1 MRNLASAT
9 AVSMAIASGGAH
21 ALGLG
26 GIQLNSS
33 LNQPLS
39 ADIEVV
45 SDSLEEAQGLVAKL
59 ASEEAFIRAGI
70 DRPFSLTELDFELRE
85 SNGRI
90 VIHVSSDEP
99 ISEPFLNFLIEVGW
113 ARGSLVR
120 EYTVL
125 LDPPVFLA
133 ELGSGEPLI
142 ATQSG
147 GEDDPSLPRRIERGN
162 EIELSEDELKAELE
176 AVNAVIATE
185 EVPDG
190 YGAQIVE
197 LEDLRDQLIESPEPG
212 AVDLDAEGRIAAES
226 LGQDAVPQRADQ
238 PSVDEDRESA
248 LAELLK
254 ALSSPA
260 PDNTAT
266 QPDGD
271 AIALATAAV
280 AEELDARG
288 STGEQDVD
296 QVLDEPAASDATVTS
311 TQQTE
316 IPADSGVLEDIDSV
330 VAELDRLFAE
340 SASDNQALQ
349 ESRERAAESSA
360 DAASSLQT
368 SAEAQQPPDEL
379 GPVRNGQTLW
389 SFARANRVSG
399 ATIEQTMIA
408 MLRENPAAFEG
419 DNVNALLSGSIL
431 RIPDADS
438 VLQLDG
444 ADARELVSAQNSA
457 WQALR
462 SVNSDTAVTARIAD
476 TGAEGGELTAEAE
489 GQESTESAEAVATDI
504 AAAGGN
510 PAAGAPG
517 ESGQSSSD
525 TDVGVGAES
534 TSGSLS
540 IVAGET
546 SDGAT
551 GAGEI
556 DSESTARIAS
566 LEEQLAVAREEVE
579 SERQNAAEL
588 QSRVADLEQA
598 VEQMN
603 NLLELGNAEL
613 ARLQSLGEE
622 LTSSEDAAN
631 SQIERLQGELD
642 TANERLQTLIADGDV
657 RQAEAEARIIGLQA
671 ELTAARASAEAE
683 VARLSGEAEAARKAA
698 ELEAQAAAEAA
709 AAVQAAENARLA
721 AEARVAAEAERAA
734 AAEAEAEAERAAA
747 AEAQRLAEQEAV
759 AAQAEQDRLAAEQ
772 AETERLATER
782 EAAEREAAK
791 PWYAP
796 LLNPDNAAWVGA
808 GFAGLLFLWFLLA
821 RRARK
826 EEEEFPDSPESD
838 KNAADEPGSEFVDE
852 TRYDSEQI
860 AQELNVDETTDA
872 TFAASAT
879 AISDAADTASSYDHE
894 VDATVV
900 VADPPLPQTEEE
912 YGDVL
917 AEADVYLSYGLADRA
932 EDLLNDVIEN
942 GADNEAL
949 HGKRLEALFSK
960 QDATAFADRAQIYN
974 DKFGDNTTNWP
985 KIASWGAALAPSSAL
1000 FAGAAPAGAL
1010 EEEFEATEVVE
1021 VVEVVD
1027 GGGLASDS
1035 GLGSQLDSELSE
1047 ASLSLGD
1054 GLRSE
1059 LDQVDDTASAEGAS
1073 LEDIAAGGALDGTAV
1088 VSGSDQDIDNT
1099 SELTLAADD
1108 LSIGDLPIL
1117 DDAEIPDLSE
1127 LDKTGGLADGS
1138 ATGEFEQSLDATNAD
1153 GTELGDQ
1160 TLDMEQLEAEL
1171 LETDLSAD
1179 VGGLSDELDFD
1190 AAGLSIVEND
1200 DPADMTA
1207 TGDEVD
1213 TMLDLARAYIDM
1225 GDLDSA
1231 GSTLKEVVTSGNA
1244 SQVEAARVLQKQLV

>member
-45 SDSLEEAQGLVAKL
+45 SDSLEEAQGLVARL

-147 GEDDPSLPRRIERGN
+147 GVDDPSLPRRIERGN

-176 AVNAVIATE
+176 AVNAVITTE
-185 EVPDG
+185 EVPDS

-197 LEDLRDQLIESPEPG
+197 LEDLRDQLIVSPEPG

-226 LGQDAVPQRADQ
+226 LGQGAVPQRAEQ
-238 PSVDEDRESA
+238 PSVNEDRESA
-248 LAELLK
+248 LAELLE
-254 ALSSPA
+254 ALSSPE
-260 PDNTAT
+260 PDNAAT

-271 AIALATAAV
+271 VIALATAAV

-288 STGEQDVD
+288 SAGEQDVD

-316 IPADSGVLEDIDSV
+316 IPADGGVLDDIDSV

-340 SASDNQALQ
+340 SASGNQALQ

-368 SAEAQQPPDEL
+368 STEAQQPPDEL

-389 SFARANRVSG
+389 SFARTNRVSG

-444 ADARELVSAQNSA
+444 VEARELVSAQNSA
-457 WQALR
+457 WRALR
-462 SVNSDTAVTARIAD
+462 SVDSDTTVTARIAD
-476 TGAEGGELTAEAE
+476 TGVEGGELTAEAE
-489 GQESTESAEAVATDI
+489 GQENIESAEAVATDI

-510 PAAGAPG
+510 SAGGDAASAPG
-517 ESGQSSSD
+517 ASGQSSLD

-534 TSGSLS
+534 ASGSLS
-540 IVAGET
+540 IVASET

-598 VEQMN
+598 VEKMN
-603 NLLELGNAEL
+603 NLLEVGNAEL
-613 ARLQSLGEE
+613 ARLQALGEE
-622 LTSSEDAAN
+622 LASSEDAAN

-671 ELTAARASAEAE
+671 ELTAARATAEAE

-734 AAEAEAEAERAAA
+734 AAEVERAAA
-747 AEAQRLAEQEAV
+747 AEARRLAEQEAA
-759 AAQAEQDRLAAEQ
+759 AAQAEQDRLADEQ
-772 AETERLATER
+772 AETERLAAER

-791 PWYAP
+791 PWYTP
-796 LLNPDNAAWVGA
+796 LLNPDYAAWIGA

-826 EEEEFPDSPESD
+826 GEEEFPDSPESD
-838 KNAADEPGSEFVDE
+838 QNAADESGSEFVDE

-872 TFAASAT
+872 TVAASAT

-900 VADPPLPQTEEE
+900 VADPPPSETEEAGVH
-912 YGDVL
+912 GDVL

-942 GADNEAL
+942 GADHEAL
-949 HGKRLEALFSK
+949 HGKRLEALFAK
-960 QDATAFADRAQIYN
+960 QDATAFADRAQIYK

-985 KIASWGAALAPSSAL
+985 KIASWGAALAPASAL
-1000 FAGAAPAGAL
+1000 FAGAAPAGAS
-1010 EEEFEATEVVE
+1010 EEEFEATEVA
-1021 VVEVVD
+1021 EVVD

-1035 GLGSQLDSELSE
+1035 GLGSQLDSELSD

-1088 VSGSDQDIDNT
+1088 VSGSDQDVDKT

-1108 LSIGDLPIL
+1108 LPIGDLPML
-1117 DDAEIPDLSE
+1117 DDVEVSDLSN
-1127 LDKTGGLADGS
+1127 LDMTGGLAGGS
-1138 ATGEFEQSLDATNAD
+1138 ATGEFEQALDATNAD

-1190 AAGLSIVEND
+1190 AAGLSIIEND